1 MKFSN
6 PFKRLTKFEWSLYL
20 VSCVVCIMAFIFSG
34 MEDLLTLISSLVGV
48 TALIFV
54 AKGMVFGQILCVI
67 FAFFYGVVSLYFKYY
82 GEVITY
88 LFMTMPMA
96 IVAIVSWVKHPYKDS
111 NVVEVSRLNKKS
123 IIVLCF
129 LSLIVTIIFYFILKH
144 LGTMQLVVST
154 ISITTSF
161 VAASLTF
168 LRSPYYALG
177 YAFNDI
183 VLIVLWIL
191 ASIEKFSYLPMV
203 LCFVMF
209 LANDLYGFYNWKK
222 MQKNQKVGL

>member
-1 MKFSN
+1 MS
-6 PFKRLTKFEWSLYL
+6 
-20 VSCVVCIMAFIFSG
+20 
-34 MEDLLTLISSLVGV
+34 
-48 TALIFV
+48 
-54 AKGMVFGQILCVI
+54 
-67 FAFFYGVVSLYFKYY
+67 
-82 GEVITY
+82 
-88 LFMTMPMA
+88 MPMA
-96 IVAIVSWVKHPYKDS
+96 IVAVVSWVRHPYKDS
-111 NVVEVSRLNKKS
+111 NEVEVSKLNKKS
-123 IIVLCF
+123 VIVLCF
-129 LSLIVTIIFYFILKH
+129 LSLIVTIIFYFILKQ
-144 LGTMQLVVST
+144 LGTTQLVVST

-168 LRSPYYALG
+168 LRSPYDALG